1 MVFNAITHMIYIRH
15 KSWLQ
20 SLSYTG
26 KVKQVVGSLGIE
38 QILAL
43 RRQQADK
50 VLIHQASLLVEQVV
64 NLVVVDHG
72 QYAIQAFVRE

>member
-1 MVFNAITHMIYIRH
+1 MVFNAITHMIYIGH

-43 RRQQADK
+43 RRQQANK

-64 NLVVVDHG
+64 NLVVVGHG
-72 QYAIQAFVRE
+72 QYPIQAFVRE